1 MIKLILSGCN
11 GRMGRAI
18 TDIVSKTPNA
28 EIVAGVDLNTDSSCG
43 YPVYA
48 TIEEVTES
56 ADVLIDF
63 SHPALLSGL
72 LAYCRDHKLPAV
84 IATTGCSDEQL
95 AEIDEVSKTVPMFRS
110 GNMSLGINVLLMLVE
125 RAAKILGDTFD
136 VEVIERHHNQKID
149 APSGTAL
156 MIADRLKDAL
166 PHQAELVYDRHTVRQ
181 KRGYQEIGMHSLRG
195 GTIVG
200 VHEVVFAG
208 RDEVV
213 ELKHE
218 AQSREVFAA
227 GAVKAA
233 LFLTGVRTPKLY
245 NMDDLVAT
253 VMSDKL

>member
-1 MIKLILSGCN
+1 MTKIILSGCN

-18 TDIVSKTPNA
+18 TDIVSKTPDA
-28 EIVAGVDLNTDSSCG
+28 QIVAGVDLNTEANFG
-43 YPVYA
+43 YPVYSA
-48 TIEEVTES
+48 INEVSEA

-63 SHPALLSGL
+63 SHPSLLSGL
-72 LAYCRDHKLPAV
+72 LAFCTERKIPAV
-84 IATTGCSDEQL
+84 IATTGCSKDQL
-95 AEIDEVSKTVPMFRS
+95 REIDEAAEVVPMFRS

-156 MIADRLKDAL
+156 MIADRLREAL
-166 PHQAELVYDRHTVRQ
+166 PHESELVYDRHSVRQ
-181 KRGYQEIGMHSLRG
+181 KRGVQEIGMHSLRG

-233 LFLTGVRTPKLY
+233 MFLTGTTEPKLY

-253 VMSDKL
+253 VIGDKL

>member
-1 MIKLILSGCN
+1 MIKIILSGCN

-18 TDIVSKTPNA
+18 TDIVSKNPDA
-28 EIVAGVDLNTDSSCG
+28 EIVAGIDLNTDASCG

-48 TIEEVTES
+48 AIQDVTES

-63 SHPALLSGL
+63 SHPSLLSGL
-72 LAYCRDHKLPAV
+72 LDFCTNRKIPAV
-84 IATTGCSDEQL
+84 IATTGCSEEQL
-95 AEIDEVSKTVPMFRS
+95 REIDEAAKVIPMFRS

-156 MIADRLKDAL
+156 MIADRLKEAL
-166 PHQAELVYDRHTVRQ
+166 PHQSELVYDRHSVRQ

-233 LFLTGVRTPKLY
+233 IFLNSMTAPKLY

-253 VMSDKL
+253 VIGNQ

>member
-1 MIKLILSGCN
+1 MIKIILSGCN

-18 TDIVSKTPNA
+18 TDIVSKNQDA
-28 EIVAGVDLNTDSSCG
+28 QIVAGVDLNTDASSG
-43 YPVYA
+43 YPVYS
-48 TIEEVTES
+48 TINEVTEA

-63 SHPALLSGL
+63 SHPSLLSGL
-72 LAYCRDHKLPAV
+72 LEFCVSRKIPAV

-95 AEIDEVSKTVPMFRS
+95 REIDEAAKIVPMFRS

-156 MIADRLKDAL
+156 MIADRLKESL
-166 PHQAELVYDRHTVRQ
+166 PHESELVYDRHSVRQ
-181 KRGYQEIGMHSLRG
+181 KRGAQEIGMHSLRG

-233 LFLTGVRTPKLY
+233 LFLTEMTVPKLY

-253 VMSDKL
+253 VIGNQ